1 MLAGAAVVILTGSI
15 GPYEAIFSIDWNV
28 MVFLFGM
35 FIVGE
40 GLQKS
45 RYLELVTHRFFQKA
59 GTKDQLILLL
69 VFSFGL
75 LSALLMNDTL
85 AVIGTGLVLGYS
97 RKIGLSGKL
106 LLLTLA
112 VAITTG
118 SVMSPIGN
126 PQNLLVAQDSSLVN
140 PFLTFIVHL
149 GIPTIIN
156 LFICFLVLRLV
167 YRSEFHSTVLQRDTE
182 LPVVLS
188 KKETL
193 PARLSLV
200 FLGILIIG
208 AVGYSLVTH
217 SIGFP
222 LPLIG
227 ICAALPFILLD
238 EKRTKIV
245 KGIDWFTLIFFA
257 SMFVLMASVWKT
269 GFFQGLIGSQAFTSI
284 PAILMMSVVIS
295 QFISNVPFVALF
307 QPMIAS
313 SGGGVEGLM
322 GLAAGSTIAGN
333 LTVIGAASN
342 VIIIQNAERQGVTLT
357 FWDFLKV
364 GIPLTFLQILVY
376 WIFLS
381 F

>member
-1 MLAGAAVVILTGSI
+1 MLAGAAVVLFTGSI
-15 GPYEAIFSIDWNV
+15 SPYDAVFSIDWNV

-45 RYLELVTHRFFQKA
+45 RYLEFVTQRFFQKA
-59 GTKDQLILLL
+59 GTKDQLIFLL

-167 YRSEFHSTVLQRDTE
+167 YRSEFHSTVLQPDTE

-193 PARLSLV
+193 PARLSLA
-200 FLGILIIG
+200 FLGILIFG
-208 AVGYSLVTH
+208 AVGYSLVTQ

-238 EKRTKIV
+238 EKRTEIV
-245 KGIDWFTLIFFA
+245 KGIDWYTLIFFA

-269 GFFQGLIGSQAFTSI
+269 GFFQGLIGSQTFTSI
-284 PAILMMSVVIS
+284 PAILTMSIVIS

-313 SGGGVEGLM
+313 AGGGVEGLM
-322 GLAAGSTIAGN
+322 ALAAGSTIAGN

-357 FWDFLKV
+357 FWDYLKV
-364 GIPLTFLQILVY
+364 GIPLTVLQILVY